1 MMENRMGKDDRIAF
15 VRQGY
20 VFRVK
25 VHSGCVDVRQHNL
38 FEAASR
44 ENIEVFLSSA
54 YNQHWLTPV
63 NAACL
68 QLMTHYP
75 Q

>member
-1 MMENRMGKDDRIAF
+1 MMENGMGKDDRIT
-15 VRQGY
+15 VIRQGY

-25 VHSGCVDVRQHNL
+25 IHSGCVDVRQHDS
-38 FEAASR
+38 FKTASR
-44 ENIEVFLSSA
+44 ENIDVFLPST
-54 YNQHWLTPV
+54 YNEHWLIPV

-68 QLMTHYP
+68 QVMPYDP